1 MKRLMTIA
9 AMALSLVLAAASAA
23 SASATAC
30 RSGTEVIVGST
41 TNLSIIL
48 ANTSVLPVKAYGV
61 VRTKGTLSLGGP
73 TNGTSSFVFRAGKLT
88 VKHTQTSGGSQPTVN
103 PKTCVASQT
112 EGGVYTVVGGTGRF
126 HGAQGHGKFKV
137 YFAIVFPRLKNGKC
151 NTSQS
156 AQPVSGK
163 ISFLAYGPLS
173 VS

>member
-1 MKRLMTIA
+1 MKRLNTIA
-9 AMALSLVLAAASAA
+9 ATELALVLAATSAA
-23 SASATAC
+23 SASTTTF

-48 ANTSVLPVKAYGV
+48 ANVSVLPVKAYGV

-73 TNGTSSFVFRAGKLT
+73 TNGTSSFDFRAGKLT
-88 VKHTQTSGGSQPTVN
+88 VKHTQTSGGTQPSLN

-126 HGAQGHGKFKV
+126 YGAKGHGKYKV

-156 AQPVSGK
+156 AQPISGK

-173 VS
+173 VR

>member
-1 MKRLMTIA
+1 MQERDGGDRGVDDQPVYYPGEHLGASGEGIRGRPHEGH
-9 AMALSLVLAAASAA
+9 ALAGRADERHVF
-23 SASATAC
+23 
-30 RSGTEVIVGST
+30 
-41 TNLSIIL
+41 
-48 ANTSVLPVKAYGV
+48 
-61 VRTKGTLSLGGP
+61 VRFP
-73 TNGTSSFVFRAGKLT
+73 RQGKLT

-126 HGAQGHGKFKV
+126 HGATGHGKFKV

>member
-1 MKRLMTIA
+1 MKRLITIA
-9 AMALSLVLAAASAA
+9 ATVLSLVLAAASAA
-23 SASATAC
+23 SASTTAC

-48 ANTSVLPVKAYGV
+48 ANTSVLPVKAFGV
-61 VRTKGTLSLGGP
+61 VRTKGTLSLGVP
-73 TNGTSSFVFRAGKLT
+73 TNGTSSFDFRAGKLT
-88 VKHTQTSGGSQPTVN
+88 VKHTQTSGGSQPSVN

-112 EGGVYTVVGGTGRF
+112 EGGVYTVIGGTGRF
-126 HGAQGHGKFKV
+126 YGATGHGKFKV

-173 VS
+173 VR